1 MSVEEEYYYDDPGEV
16 ALAEEEVD
24 EEGARYSWKVASWI
38 IVALTLIL
46 NIVIVGVII
55 VNRNANSVVNKGNMI
70 YSISTRICRFSVF
83 ESDTNTKRNRARPS
97 IVS

>member
-16 ALAEEEVD
+16 AVVDEEVD
-24 EEGARYSWKVASWI
+24 EEGARYSWKVASWT

-46 NIVIVGVII
+46 NIAIVGVIM

-70 YSISTRICRFSVF
+70 YIYFSKGC
-83 ESDTNTKRNRARPS
+83 ESDTSRLK
-97 IVS
+97 

>member
-1 MSVEEEYYYDDPGEV
+1 MEEEYYYDDPGEV

-46 NIVIVGVII
+46 NIVIVGVIM
-55 VNRNANSVVNKGNMI
+55 VNRNANSVVNKGNVI
-70 YSISTRICRFSVF
+70 YNFLTRICIK
-83 ESDTNTKRNRARPS
+83 SDTSKLK
-97 IVS
+97 

>member
-16 ALAEEEVD
+16 AVAEEEVD

-46 NIVIVGVII
+46 NIVIVGVIM
-55 VNRNANSVVNKGNMI
+55 VNRNANSVVNKGNMM
-70 YSISTRICRFSVF
+70 YSLLTRMCRRLS
-83 ESDTNTKRNRARPS
+83 R
-97 IVS
+97 IQVS